1 MIGEDP
7 NYVNALFGAAQ
18 GGAGALP
25 SSGGAQ
31 FPEGMPRF
39 PQITNEDI
47 ARALSPT
54 VQRAPMQMPAAFT
67 TPTPTP
73 QPPKMDERQVVG
85 KGNARAQGIGNAISA
100 TIGAVGQFAAAKK
113 NMDQRQNATKVAR
126 LMQFQA
132 QKDQA
137 AQMMDQMKN
146 TDPGYAAIKK
156 SYDSANQQIGLMLS
170 DNKFRNIV
178 EKGFQISLTD
188 PSENKT
194 EHHAAV
200 QAGINLFNKI
210 RGKQQQQQVTQ
221 AQASQ
226 YAQKFQQQ
234 MPQQLGPNV
243 QAQQALALK
252 QAQQKMYSDFMKGY
266 MNFRASIYRS
276 DATVKSAQLREVG
289 SSLMAAQ
296 RMTFQQQMQQQR
308 FAQADQLVKTRF
320 SNDVK
325 LVGIRQQAALTEA
338 QQVLQMKES
347 DPLTQYNSVRK
358 AASTYQKNMEDDI
371 KTYQELQAQRT
382 AIYYK
387 PDGKTQLKA
396 SEITPELTQQ
406 VQALDSQIQMVH
418 DAIQSDKD
426 SVDSFTKTANQL
438 HSIYGLKESPEGGV
452 DGAAESSN
460 QSDAAGTSDETPDIT
475 DPLFWT
481 IQPNEE

>member
-7 NYVNALFGAAQ
+7 NYVNALFGATQ

-31 FPEGMPRF
+31 FPEGIPRN

-47 ARALSPT
+47 VRALSPT
-54 VQRAPMQMPAAFT
+54 VQRAPMQMPAAFQQQFPSAPPIQQDR
-67 TPTPTP
+67 TPT
-73 QPPKMDERQVVG
+73 VG
-85 KGNARAQGIGNAISA
+85 KGSGRAQGIANSVSA
-100 TIGAVGQFAAAKK
+100 TAGAITNFVQARRRAEQTK
-113 NMDQRQNATKVAR
+113 NATMVAR

-156 SYDSANQQIGLMLS
+156 SYDSANEQIGVMLS
-170 DNKFRNIV
+170 DNKFRTTV

-194 EHHAAV
+194 EHHTAV
-200 QAGINLFNKI
+200 QAGIALFNKI

-252 QAQQKMYSDFMKGY
+252 QTQQKMYSDFMKGY
-266 MNFRASIYRS
+266 MNFRSSIYRS

-308 FAQADQLVKTRF
+308 FAKADQLLKTRF

-325 LVGIRQQAALTEA
+325 LVGIRQRAALTEA

-358 AASTYQKNMEDDI
+358 AASTYQKNMEEDI
-371 KTYQELQAQRT
+371 KTYQDLQAQRT
-382 AIYYK
+382 AMYYK
-387 PDGKTQLKA
+387 PDRKTQLKA
-396 SEITPELTQQ
+396 SEITPELAQQ
-406 VQALDSQIQMVH
+406 VQALDSQIKMVH
-418 DAIQSDKD
+418 DAIQSDKN

-438 HSIYGLKESPEGGV
+438 HSIYGLKESPEGGA
-452 DGAAESSN
+452 DGATESSD